1 LVAGPEQ
8 AVTTRPG
15 DLLPPAVERVR
26 RERGPFASD
35 DDLLL
40 AAFYNA
46 EQYASLVVARP
57 IRTEYPVDR
66 TPLLTLLK
74 ELALRREVRT
84 VMLVKKT
91 PPAPAA

>member
-1 LVAGPEQ
+1 
-8 AVTTRPG
+8 
-15 DLLPPAVERVR
+15 VR

-40 AAFYNA
+40 AAFYNP
-46 EQYASLVVARP
+46 EQYTSLLAARP

-74 ELALRREVRT
+74 ELAARPDVRAVSLIRR
-84 VMLVKKT
+84 
-91 PPAPAA
+91 PASFA